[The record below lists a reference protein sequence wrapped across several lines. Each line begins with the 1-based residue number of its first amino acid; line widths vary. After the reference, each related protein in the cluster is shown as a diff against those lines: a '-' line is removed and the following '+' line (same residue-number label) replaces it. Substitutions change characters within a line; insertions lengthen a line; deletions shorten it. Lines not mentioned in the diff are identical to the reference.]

1 MAAAT
6 QVALPGQL
14 PGPGVD
20 LDADQAT
27 MVGDLGLERF
37 AGDWQA
43 AIAGPR
49 LTLTAGFESVLVL
62 LAQEVAVL
70 GKLRS
75 PPVDITLRDYPPERC
90 VESCRRVSK
99 QHFRIGLVGS
109 RMAVNDLGSANGTLV
124 NGRMLEKQESRFLE
138 EGREHTIEIPD
149 SVALALRVIPRRTRV
164 LNQLIGA
171 PEASVPPGPGL
182 ASPASFDA
190 VVIRRTRN
198 RPTLACALVLRR
210 LLIGPEIADLP
221 VAGWTGEALEVTQ
234 WNGRWVW
241 RRGHNPWLAAKAGA
255 RDGVKARKGELDDL
269 R

>member
-1 MAAAT
+1 M
-6 QVALPGQL
+6 
-14 PGPGVD
+14 
-20 LDADQAT
+20 
-27 MVGDLGLERF
+27 
-37 AGDWQA
+37 
-43 AIAGPR
+43 
-49 LTLTAGFESVLVL
+49 LVL

-255 RDGVKARKGELDDL
+255 AMDGRAMADLEDVDGAALAVLRHRLVVNFNAEAAGKRAEQVVAEVMAEARKAPA
-269 R
+269 RR